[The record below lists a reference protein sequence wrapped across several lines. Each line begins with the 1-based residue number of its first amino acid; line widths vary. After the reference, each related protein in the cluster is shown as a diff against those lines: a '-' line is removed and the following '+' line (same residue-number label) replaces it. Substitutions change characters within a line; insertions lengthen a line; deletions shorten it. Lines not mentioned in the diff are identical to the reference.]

1 MKYSNYFVPTRKENP
16 SDCVYESQSLMYRS
30 GMLSKVS
37 NGLFV
42 YHPTFLRTLEKI
54 KKIIEKEM
62 ESVNSVQVKFPI
74 LVSKEILD
82 ESGRWDAFGNEMFKL
97 KDRNDK
103 DMAISPTNEEAA
115 CALAKTYVESYR
127 DLPFSIYQIQQKHRD
142 EICPRGG
149 VMRAREFMMKDAYSF
164 HTSFEDLDKYYLD
177 MRDAYL
183 RTFKQMGLDVV
194 AVLADTGAM
203 GGNGSQEI
211 MAVAEKG
218 EAEIALCS
226 ACGYGANLETVP
238 CFEPEIK
245 EFTKL
250 EPETV
255 YTPKMKTIEDVAS
268 FFNTGKENFAKSIFY
283 TTEKGFVVAMCRGDR
298 EINEIKLK
306 KYLGVETLELSNKED
321 VEKEVNTIVGFVGPV
336 GLNARVV
343 ADYEIKGMSNFI
355 VGANKRDY
363 HTKNVNNC
371 DFTAEYADIRFAV
384 DGDICPVC
392 KKPLKAKMGNELG
405 HIFKLGTRYT
415 EKMNITYKDAE
426 QKSQVMIM
434 GCYGIGL
441 ERTAAAIVDQHH
453 DENGI
458 VWPKAVAP
466 FAVDIVTV
474 DMTSESQV
482 GASEKIYNALET
494 AGVEVIWDDR
504 KERAGFKFKDADLVG
519 YPIRVTVGKKIDSG
533 IVEIKD
539 RKTGEVKEV
548 LLDDCALEIAKML
561 K

>member
-42 YHPTFLRTLEKI
+42 YHPTFLRTIEKI

-62 ESVNSVQVKFPI
+62 ASVNSVPVKFPI

-82 ESGRWDAFGNEMFKL
+82 DSGRWDAFGNEMFKL
-97 KDRNDK
+97 KDRNEK

-115 CALAKTYVESYR
+115 CALAKAYVESYR

-149 VMRAREFMMKDAYSF
+149 VMRAREFIMKDAYSF
-164 HTSFEDLDKYYLD
+164 HTDFEDLDRYYLE

-183 RTFKQMGLDVV
+183 RIFTQMGLDVV
-194 AVLADTGAM
+194 AVQADTGAM

-211 MAVAEKG
+211 MAVSDKG
-218 EAEIALCS
+218 EAEIALCPD
-226 ACGYGANLETVP
+226 CGYGANLETVP
-238 CFEPEIK
+238 CVDVEFSK
-245 EFTKL
+245 EEKL
-250 EPETV
+250 SMETV
-255 YTPKMKTIEDVAS
+255 YTPKMKTIEDVAG
-268 FFNTGKENFAKSIFY
+268 FFGKEKESFAKSIFY
-283 TTEKGFVVAMCRGDR
+283 TTEKGFVVAMVRGDR

-306 KYLGVETLELSNKED
+306 KYLGVDSLELSDKED
-321 VEKEVNTIVGFVGPV
+321 VEKKVNTIVGFVGPV
-336 GLNARVV
+336 DLDVRVV
-343 ADYEIKGMSNFI
+343 ADYEIKGMANFI

-363 HTKNVNNC
+363 HIKNVNNG
-371 DFTAEYADIRFAV
+371 DFTCEYADLRFAV

-392 KKPLKAKMGNELG
+392 GKKLQAKMGNELG

-415 EKMNITYKDAE
+415 DKMGITYKNAE
-426 QKSQVMIM
+426 QKSELMIM
-434 GCYGIGL
+434 GCYGIGV
-441 ERTAAAIVDQHH
+441 ERTAAAIVDQNH

-458 VWPKAVAP
+458 IWPMAVAP
-466 FAVDIVTV
+466 FIVDLVTV
-474 DMTSESQV
+474 DMNNETQVETSKAIYES
-482 GASEKIYNALET
+482 LEN

-504 KERAGFKFKDADLVG
+504 MERAGFKFKDADLVG
-519 YPIRVTVGKKIDSG
+519 YPIRITVGKKVVDG

-539 RKTGEVKEV
+539 RKTGEVKDVSIEDV
-548 LLDDCALEIAKML
+548 KAKILSMIG
-561 K
+561 